1 MEFIYK
7 WALCN
12 SRPLS
17 DVQTIGSGIQK
28 GFKQDSNKNR
38 VDNE

>member
-17 DVQTIGSGIQK
+17 DVQPIGQAFRK
-28 GFKQDSNKNR
+28 TLNKTVIR
-38 VDNE
+38 TE